1 MANIFSNF
9 GTKVGNAFT
18 NLGQGGN
25 LFNADPTKIA
35 ALSEEDRRRLKRE
48 GLERFANSLGVA
60 AAIGSGDPQRM
71 ALAQNKIRQA
81 KIDKEDA
88 KQKANL
94 QKIIQNSNLIPDS
107 MKEVAMAFP
116 EVALKNIFSQ
126 SGKSNT
132 TLESYGIYNT
142 DGTYMGAV
150 NKGDTNKINEI
161 KNNPNLVIGS
171 LGSPKTQ
178 GNQSMNF
185 YSITDGEGNRIK
197 TMVNPT
203 NEDIDNLN
211 KSGYFVNK
219 LPTATDRG
227 KGFDSGKQITYKGWN
242 DDDGLKSRYQATN
255 TLIDTGS
262 RLLKQL
268 SENPNSI
275 LTAGDLAQYFERAK
289 AEVGALGGR
298 PENYTS
304 HLKENQQTSIKDLAR
319 ESAVSES
326 MLLDF
331 TFQIAQARGQT
342 GRGLSDKDFVIFQ
355 KIISA
360 GLTADQKAA
369 ALTSFIDGI
378 TAEINTDLNSDY
390 NFYNKRL
397 ERDANDKEAQT
408 FVTGIED
415 LRSMPFQKVI
425 NPFAPTNTSQSEI
438 DRLVQQ
444 YGN

>member
-1 MANIFSNF
+1 MEFFN
-9 GTKVGNAFT
+9 KVGNAFA
-18 NLGQGGN
+18 NFGSG
-25 LFNADPTKIA
+25 
-35 ALSEEDRRRLKRE
+35 
-48 GLERFANSLGVA
+48 NSLYGDQQQMNLLRNSANPEDMQKLQQFKRQGFQNLADVMGV
-60 AAIGSGDPQRM
+60 IGAQGDPQRM
-71 ALAQNKIRQA
+71 ALAQNKIRQRKVDEENARA
-81 KIDKEDA
+81 KAE
-88 KQKANL
+88 QKAAYDRQYNL
-94 QKIIQNSNLIPDS
+94 LSPDQKIIVDRQNAGIKLPTATD
-107 MKEVAMAFP
+107 K
-116 EVALKNIFSQ
+116 
-126 SGKSNT
+126 T
-132 TLESYGIYNT
+132 TFESYGVYNT

-150 NKGDTNKINEI
+150 NKGDINKINEI

-178 GNQSMNF
+178 GNQSMNL

-211 KSGYFVNK
+211 QSGYFVNK

-227 KGFDSGKQITYKGWN
+227 KGFDSSKPIEYKGWN

-255 TLIDTGS
+255 TLINTGS

-268 SENPNSI
+268 SDNPNSI

-304 HLKENQQTSIKDLAR
+304 HLKDNQQSSIKDLAR
-319 ESAVSES
+319 EAAVSES

-378 TAEINTDLNSDY
+378 TAEIESDLNSDY

-408 FVTGIED
+408 FVTGIQD
-415 LRSMPFQKVI
+415 LRSMPFQNVI
-425 NPFAPTNTSQSEI
+425 NPFAPTNASNSKI
-438 DRLVQQ
+438 DSLLEK